1 MVASLQILCE
11 LRVMEESAQF
21 WQPVNTKKVT
31 DYLDKI
37 KRPMDLQTIR
47 DSVQKKKYHS
57 REEFLSDIHQV
68 GW

>member
-1 MVASLQILCE
+1 
-11 LRVMEESAQF
+11 MEESSQF

-47 DSVQKKKYHS
+47 DNVQKKKYHS
-57 REEFLSDIHQV
+57 REEFLGDINQV
-68 GW
+68 STWNF

>member
-1 MVASLQILCE
+1 
-11 LRVMEESAQF
+11 MEESSQF

-47 DSVQKKKYHS
+47 DNVQKKKYHS
-57 REEFLSDIHQV
+57 REEFLGDINQV
-68 GW
+68 ST

>member
-1 MVASLQILCE
+1 
-11 LRVMEESAQF
+11 MEESAQF